1 MVGTDFTESK
11 CSEEIVDEIKFK
23 SLISGRM
30 YLTFKD

>member
-1 MVGTDFTESK
+1 MVETDFTESK

-23 SLISGRM
+23 SPISGRM